1 MKKRIIAS
9 LLLSAL
15 LGGVLT
21 GCSEKEKAFYSPGY
35 WRDTTFYSAF
45 VDLRFTLP
53 EGWEAT
59 SQEDLDAMSAEA
71 DQLLDQQRGGD
82 GSSPASVYHYELSA
96 KDPETGN
103 GVLILVQSYSGT
115 ATNYIDGLKA
125 GAELEGATYSV
136 GSTATVQLAGHPYLM
151 VPLTMEGQD
160 APYQRQYLRKS
171 EDYLIYLM
179 MFSTQADDAVFAGL
193 EATFSEMED
202 PS

>member
-82 GSSPASVYHYELSA
+82 GSSRSRA
-96 KDPETGN
+96 
-103 GVLILVQSYSGT
+103 T
-115 ATNYIDGLKA
+115 AAPPPT
-125 GAELEGATYSV
+125 T
-136 GSTATVQLAGHPYLM
+136 STV
-151 VPLTMEGQD
+151 
-160 APYQRQYLRKS
+160 
-171 EDYLIYLM
+171 
-179 MFSTQADDAVFAGL
+179 
-193 EATFSEMED
+193 
-202 PS
+202 